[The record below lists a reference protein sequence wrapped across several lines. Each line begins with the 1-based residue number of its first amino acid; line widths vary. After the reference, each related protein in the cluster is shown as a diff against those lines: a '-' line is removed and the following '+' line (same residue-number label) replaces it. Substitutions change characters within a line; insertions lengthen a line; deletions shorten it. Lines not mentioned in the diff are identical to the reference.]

1 MNNKIDDNDLGNV
14 SGGVLFNSTGISGAD
29 PEKPWE
35 VLDDRTGEI
44 IYLNGR
50 KLVFKTREEA
60 IEATKSI
67 DVNIV
72 ESNLDEVLYL
82 RGQK

>member
-14 SGGVLFNSTGISGAD
+14 SGGVLFNSSGIRGAD

-50 KLVFKTREEA
+50 KLVFETREEA
-60 IEATKSI
+60 ADFAERLGLNTMEYTWDK
-67 DVNIV
+67 
-72 ESNLDEVLYL
+72 VLYL

>member
-35 VLDDRTGEI
+35 VLDDHTGEI
-44 IYLNGR
+44 IYFNGE
-50 KLVFKTREEA
+50 KQVFKTRKEA
-60 IEATKSI
+60 IEAAKRLGLNTMEFTW
-67 DVNIV
+67 DQ
-72 ESNLDEVLYL
+72 VLEK
-82 RGQK
+82 RGMK